1 MWRSIFIITLFKIC
15 FLRGVVCRG
24 SVLFWL
30 FVQLLTVLLSSK
42 KTSLKSKKYYL
53 SNNHL
58 CPLFKYRPFLKR
70 KKLMSPSVLKKTAQK
85 VLMKMYVVGSIF
97 YQITKVEYSIS
108 AKMYSAVH
116 VNYLVQWN
124 PFFIKLKRWNK

>member
-70 KKLMSPSVLKKTAQK
+70 KKLMSPSVLKKNCSESSYENVCSGIYFLSNCK
-85 VLMKMYVVGSIF
+85 GGICNFSKNVLSSACQLFSLVESIF
-97 YQITKVEYSIS
+97 YQTEKVE
-108 AKMYSAVH
+108 
-116 VNYLVQWN
+116 
-124 PFFIKLKRWNK
+124 